1 MVSRIKESNIL
12 QTADTGNIRLVETA
26 QVPVSPVFPDKRR
39 TMLIGMLLGLV
50 AGCGLAFFFEYLDR
64 TVRTE
69 EDVQQHFNL
78 PVLSV
83 IPKADKSVSYGA
95 EY

>member
-1 MVSRIKESNIL
+1 M
-12 QTADTGNIRLVETA
+12 
-26 QVPVSPVFPDKRR
+26 
-39 TMLIGMLLGLV
+39 
-50 AGCGLAFFFEYLDR
+50 DR

-69 EDVQQHFNL
+69 EDIHQHFSL

-95 EY
+95 NY